1 MNFKRDIEEECP
13 ICMDVVEGL
22 NNRVT
27 TDCGHTFHCSCLMQN
42 AAHNGFGCP
51 YCRTMMAEEPKDE
64 DDEDNEDDEWITDD
78 ESDEDEVFDNNAL
91 TSFRMFHQHLAG
103 EEIEESGSD
112 SDSETEQQEEELEE
126 GEIVEDEDGEEEDRM
141 PDAAYVTQKL
151 IERNVTMED
160 LVKHVLWDSQTNFF
174 GEDYNEYRGRS
185 NEVYG
190 QFRAI
195 ISRFRRLDTMRETI
209 REIREPIRESLRE
222 TVREEEVV

>member
-1 MNFKRDIEEECP
+1 MNFKKDIEEECP

-64 DDEDNEDDEWITDD
+64 DEDEDEDEDDDWMTDD
-78 ESDEDEVFDNNAL
+78 ESDADEDNAL

-103 EEIEESGSD
+103 EEIEESESD
-112 SDSETEQQEEELEE
+112 SDSETEQQEELEE
-126 GEIVEDEDGEEEDRM
+126 GEILEDDQEEEEDRM
-141 PDAAYVTQKL
+141 PDSAYMTQKL
-151 IERNVTMED
+151 IERNITMED
-160 LVKHVLWDSQTNFF
+160 LVKHILWDSQTNFF

-195 ISRFRRLDTMRETI
+195 ISRFRRSDTMRETI
-209 REIREPIRESLRE
+209 RGIREPIRETIRE
-222 TVREEEVV
+222 SIREEEVNV